1 MLILSIWE
9 KERKREGKKG
19 KKERENKRGRKNKFY
34 NVFKYYG

>member
-9 KERKREGKKG
+9 KERKRERKKG
-19 KKERENKRGRKNKFY
+19 KKERENKRGKNKFY